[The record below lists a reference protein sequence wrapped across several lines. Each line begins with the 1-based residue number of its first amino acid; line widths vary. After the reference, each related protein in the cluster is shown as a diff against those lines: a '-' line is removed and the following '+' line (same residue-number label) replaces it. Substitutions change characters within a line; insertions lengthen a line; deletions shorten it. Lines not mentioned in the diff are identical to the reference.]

1 MNCHDILRVLAA
13 VAVALGI
20 AANVHTASGLDCFAD
35 SAGTVMK
42 DCGMHTGCRKKFE
55 TKTQRTVERSCFLTP
70 GQNDTCFTDD
80 EGFGVCYC
88 HSDLCNHAARPHAAT
103 ALQIS
108 AAAAALV
115 AAVGRIMCI
124 GR

>member
-1 MNCHDILRVLAA
+1 MNDFRGLAHVVKA
-13 VAVALGI
+13 KYSMRLLQLLA
-20 AANVHTASGLDCFAD
+20 
-35 SAGTVMK
+35 
-42 DCGMHTGCRKKFE
+42 
-55 TKTQRTVERSCFLTP
+55 QRTVERSCFLTP

>member
-1 MNCHDILRVLAA
+1 MNDFRGLAHVVKA
-13 VAVALGI
+13 KYSMLLLQLLA
-20 AANVHTASGLDCFAD
+20 
-35 SAGTVMK
+35 
-42 DCGMHTGCRKKFE
+42 
-55 TKTQRTVERSCFLTP
+55 QRTVERSCFLTP

-88 HSDLCNHAARPHAAT
+88 HSDLCNHAARPAAT

-108 AAAAALV
+108 AVAAALV